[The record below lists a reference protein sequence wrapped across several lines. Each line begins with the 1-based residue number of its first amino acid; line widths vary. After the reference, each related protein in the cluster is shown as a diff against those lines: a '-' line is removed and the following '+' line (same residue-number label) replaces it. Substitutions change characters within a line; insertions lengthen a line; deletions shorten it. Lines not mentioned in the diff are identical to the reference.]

1 MAGDGLRTHVET
13 DPLFMEN
20 GYVLYVRDG
29 GDCWMVDP
37 GLPPHGERM
46 SAFANDHRLTL
57 AAVLLTHAHGDH
69 IAGVDEVRGVL
80 GPAPLYLA
88 RQEWP
93 FLSDPARNL
102 SGQFDLSL
110 TVSTD
115 NLHDLS
121 PGSELSLEGTA
132 WAVLD
137 TSGHSPG
144 GRSLYCASAGLV
156 IVGDALFAGSIG
168 RTDLP
173 HSDGRGLLANIR
185 DHLLTLPGPTRV
197 LSGHGPDTTIARER
211 RSNPFLGDGT
221 C

>member
-29 GDCWMVDP
+29 GDCWMIDP

-57 AAVLLTHAHGDH
+57 AAILLTHAHGDH
-69 IAGVDEVRGVL
+69 IAGVDEVRSTL

-88 RQEWP
+88 RPEWP

-102 SGQFDLSL
+102 SAQFDLSL

-173 HSDGRGLLANIR
+173 HSDGRRLLANIR

-211 RSNPFLGDGT
+211 RTNPFLEF
-221 C
+221 